1 VKGQGKPH
9 TDREKEITNNWN
21 YDIIYR
27 FTFLMVLDLENFKR
41 LVSAELV
48 VKAPP
53 AVTQK
58 KKE

>member
-1 VKGQGKPH
+1 
-9 TDREKEITNNWN
+9 
-21 YDIIYR
+21 
-27 FTFLMVLDLENFKR
+27 MVLDLENFKR

-58 KKE
+58 ERMSGLLK